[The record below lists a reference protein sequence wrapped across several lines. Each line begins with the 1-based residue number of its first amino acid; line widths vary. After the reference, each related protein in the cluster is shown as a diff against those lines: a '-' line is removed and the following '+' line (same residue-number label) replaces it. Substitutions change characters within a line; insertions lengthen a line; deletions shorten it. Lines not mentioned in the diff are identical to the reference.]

1 VNQVR
6 TLDAAAASRF
16 LRDFRAIA
24 GGGKKR
30 VGLAVSG
37 GPDSLALLLL
47 AAETLDHVEAATVDH
62 GLRPEGASEA
72 SYVSGIA
79 KTLAVRHSIL
89 TLPPKPPGNTS
100 AWARKQ
106 RYAVL
111 EKWADA
117 LELDLILTAHHAD
130 DQLETML
137 MRLNRGA
144 GVGGMAGIRTLR
156 GRIARPLMAWRKA
169 ELVALLDAQGIE
181 AVDDPSNHD
190 DRYDRA
196 RLRRALE
203 QTSWLDPA
211 GAVRAGSALASAD
224 QALDWAA
231 DDYLSRRGTLALG
244 IVSLDPKGLPHE
256 LVRRIVLKC
265 MSQLVPEAAP
275 RSDELDRMIRALW
288 DRKVCTLAGV
298 KCGGGDFW
306 TFQKAPPRRKN
317 ERVC

>member
-1 VNQVR
+1 MNQVR
-6 TLDAAAASRF
+6 TLDETAAARF
-16 LRDFRAIA
+16 LRDFQAIA
-24 GGGKKR
+24 GIGKKR

-62 GLRPEGASEA
+62 GLRPEAASEA
-72 SYVSGIA
+72 RYVSGIA
-79 KTLAVRHSIL
+79 KALAVRHSIL

-100 AWARKQ
+100 AWARKK
-106 RYAVL
+106 RYEVL
-111 EKWADA
+111 EQWADA
-117 LELDLILTAHHAD
+117 LQLDLILTAHHAD

-156 GRIARPLMAWRKA
+156 GRIARPLMTWRKA

-203 QTSWLDPA
+203 QASWLDPA
-211 GAVRAGSALASAD
+211 GAVRSGAALASAD

-244 IVSLDPKGLPHE
+244 IVSLDAKGLPHE
-256 LVRRIVLKC
+256 LVRRIVVKC
-265 MSQLVPEAAP
+265 MTQVMPGVAP

-288 DRKVCTLAGV
+288 ERKICTLAGV
-298 KCGGGDFW
+298 KCSGGDFW

-317 ERVC
+317 

>member
-1 VNQVR
+1 VNQVH
-6 TLDAAAASRF
+6 TLDTTAATRF

-24 GGGKKR
+24 GDGKKR

-72 SYVSGIA
+72 RYVSGIA
-79 KTLAVRHSIL
+79 KALAVRHSIL
-89 TLPPKPPGNTS
+89 KLPPKPAGNTS

-106 RYAVL
+106 RYQVL

-156 GRIARPLMAWRKA
+156 GRIARPLMTWRKA

-196 RLRRALE
+196 RLRRSLDRSGVEDVTITGRCADFPLPEMVRTLSLAAATARVLVASEGAEGEVQVLEGAVVGVRAVREPAPGERKAASEAGEAAMALLQALE
-203 QTSWLDPA
+203 GGGYEVRFGQGA
-211 GAVRAGSALASAD
+211 GEPL
-224 QALDWAA
+224 
-231 DDYLSRRGTLALG
+231 TLA
-244 IVSLDPKGLPHE
+244 V
-256 LVRRIVLKC
+256 
-265 MSQLVPEAAP
+265 
-275 RSDELDRMIRALW
+275 
-288 DRKVCTLAGV
+288 
-298 KCGGGDFW
+298 
-306 TFQKAPPRRKN
+306 PRRA
-317 ERVC
+317 RRR

>member
-6 TLDAAAASRF
+6 TLDETAATRF
-16 LRDFRAIA
+16 LRDFRAVA
-24 GGGKKR
+24 GSGKKR

-62 GLRPEGASEA
+62 GLRPEAASEA

-79 KTLAVRHSIL
+79 KALAVRHSIL

-169 ELVALLDAQGIE
+169 ELVALLKAQGIE

-203 QTSWLDPA
+203 QASWLDPA

-244 IVSLDPKGLPHE
+244 IVSLDAKGLPHE
-256 LVRRIVLKC
+256 LVRRIVVKC
-265 MSQLVPEAAP
+265 MAQVVPEAAP
-275 RSDELDRMIRALW
+275 RSDDLDRMIGALW
-288 DRKVCTLAGV
+288 ARKVCTLAEV
-298 KCGGGDFW
+298 KCSGGDFW

-317 ERVC
+317 ERIC

>member
-6 TLDAAAASRF
+6 TFDETAAARF

-24 GGGKKR
+24 GEGRKR

-47 AAETLDHVEAATVDH
+47 ASETLDHVEAATVDH

-72 SYVSGIA
+72 RYVAGIA
-79 KTLAVRHSIL
+79 KALAVRHSIL
-89 TLPPKPPGNTS
+89 TLPPKPAGNTS
-100 AWARKQ
+100 TWARKK
-106 RYAVL
+106 RYEVL
-111 EKWADA
+111 ENWADA
-117 LELDLILTAHHAD
+117 LRLDLILTAHHAD

-144 GVGGMAGIRTLR
+144 GVGGMAGIRALR
-156 GRIARPLMAWRKA
+156 GRIARPLMTWRKS
-169 ELVALLDAQGIE
+169 ELVDLVETQGIE

-203 QTSWLDPA
+203 QATWLDPA
-211 GAVRAGSALASAD
+211 GAVRSGAALASAD
-224 QALDWAA
+224 QALNWAA
-231 DDYLSRRGTLALG
+231 DDYLARRGAVALG
-244 IVSLDPKGLPHE
+244 MVSLDAKGLPHE

-265 MSQLVPEAAP
+265 MAQVVPGAAP
-275 RSDELDRMIRALW
+275 RSDELDRLIGALGA
-288 DRKVCTLAGV
+288 RKVCTLGGV
-298 KCGGGDFW
+298 KCAGGDFW

-317 ERVC
+317 

>member
-1 VNQVR
+1 MNQVR
-6 TLDAAAASRF
+6 TLDETAAARF

-24 GGGKKR
+24 GNGKKR

-203 QTSWLDPA
+203 QASWLDPA

-224 QALDWAA
+224 QALNWAA
-231 DDYLSRRGTLALG
+231 DDYLSRRGAVALG
-244 IVSLDPKGLPHE
+244 IVSLDAKGLPHE
-256 LVRRIVLKC
+256 LVRRIVVKC
-265 MSQLVPEAAP
+265 MVQVVPEAAP
-275 RSDELDRMIRALW
+275 RSDELDRLIRALW
-288 DRKVCTLAGV
+288 DRKVCTLGGV
-298 KCGGGDFW
+298 KCAGGDFW

-317 ERVC
+317 

>member
-1 VNQVR
+1 MNQVR
-6 TLDAAAASRF
+6 TLDETAAARF
-16 LRDFRAIA
+16 LRDFQAIA
-24 GGGKKR
+24 GIGKKR

-62 GLRPEGASEA
+62 GLRPEAASEA
-72 SYVSGIA
+72 RYVSGIA
-79 KTLAVRHSIL
+79 KALAVRHSIL

-100 AWARKQ
+100 AWARKK
-106 RYAVL
+106 RYEVL
-111 EKWADA
+111 EQWADA
-117 LELDLILTAHHAD
+117 LQLDLILTAHHAD

-156 GRIARPLMAWRKA
+156 GRIARPLMTWRKA

-203 QTSWLDPA
+203 QASWLDPA
-211 GAVRAGSALASAD
+211 GAVRSGAALASAD

-244 IVSLDPKGLPHE
+244 IVSLDAKGLPHE
-256 LVRRIVLKC
+256 LVRRIVVKC
-265 MSQLVPEAAP
+265 MTQVMPGVAP

-288 DRKVCTLAGV
+288 ERKVCTLAGV
-298 KCGGGDFW
+298 KCSGGDFW

-317 ERVC
+317 

>member
-1 VNQVR
+1 MNQVR
-6 TLDAAAASRF
+6 TLDETAATRF

-24 GGGKKR
+24 GPGKKR

-72 SYVSGIA
+72 QYVSGIA
-79 KTLAVRHSIL
+79 KALAVRHSIL
-89 TLPPKPPGNTS
+89 TLPPKPAGNTS
-100 AWARKQ
+100 AWARVK
-106 RYAVL
+106 RYEVL
-111 EKWADA
+111 ERWADA

-130 DQLETML
+130 DQLETMI

-156 GRIARPLMAWRKA
+156 GRIARPLMTWRKA
-169 ELVALLDAQGIE
+169 ELVALVDAQDIE

-203 QTSWLDPA
+203 QASWLDPA
-211 GAVRAGSALASAD
+211 GAVRAGAALASAD

-231 DDYLSRRGTLALG
+231 DDYLSRRGAVALG
-244 IVSLDPKGLPHE
+244 IVSLDAKGLPHE
-256 LVRRIVLKC
+256 LVRRIVVKC
-265 MSQLVPEAAP
+265 MAQVVPEAAP

-288 DRKVCTLAGV
+288 ARKVCTLGSV
-298 KCGGGDFW
+298 KCAGGDFW

-317 ERVC
+317 

>member
-1 VNQVR
+1 MNQVR
-6 TLDAAAASRF
+6 TFDETAAARF

-24 GGGKKR
+24 GEGVKR

-62 GLRPEGASEA
+62 RLRKEGASEA
-72 SYVSGIA
+72 RFVAGVA
-79 KTLAVRHSIL
+79 KALSVRHSIL

-100 AWARKQ
+100 AWARKK
-106 RYAVL
+106 RYEVL
-111 EKWADA
+111 EQWADA

-156 GRIARPLMAWRKA
+156 GRIARPLMAWRKS
-169 ELVALLDAQGIE
+169 ELVDLVEAQGLK

-203 QTSWLDPA
+203 QASWLDPA
-211 GAVRAGSALASAD
+211 GAVRSGAALASAD

-231 DDYLSRRGTLALG
+231 EDYLSRRGALALG
-244 IVSLDPKGLPHE
+244 MVSLDAKGLPHE
-256 LVRRIVLKC
+256 LVRRIVVKC
-265 MSQLVPEAAP
+265 MVQVVPDAAP
-275 RSDELDRMIRALW
+275 RSDELDRLIRALGS
-288 DRKVCTLAGV
+288 RKVCTLAGV
-298 KCGGGDFW
+298 KCAGGDFW

-317 ERVC
+317 